1 MLELAVDSNPTGSSG
16 TSDARDRLAKAIEH
30 AAHYLPAQGPISVF
44 IHHNTLH
51 AFEHLPFE
59 DATQI
64 AAGVFGCEPYL
75 TEVRFGAEFAKG
87 RIETGDLREVLGAD
101 LGAAGSVEVA
111 PGVTRADLRLAMM
124 LLPAW
129 TGTPAELRWKV
140 AEDGVPRQRAALW
153 KRCADVVRALPH
165 SEREPEFARLRDL
178 LIRADGTDPDLAVND
193 LLTRYTAAFV
203 DQGMSRTA
211 LPYKDAGFFR
221 GFCQLYACRGATERW
236 QRELAPLCERS
247 STMDPLASILESL
260 GEFGIAESEWDAF
273 LTATLLS
280 LRGWGGM
287 IHQVELRS
295 DSVHHP
301 IPSGTFVEF
310 LAVRLLLD
318 RAAATHAARED
329 FGYSGPLPALGDWL
343 DRRASTADVPDAEVR
358 AYEVYRAATA
368 AGLSAEGIAPS
379 FAREV
384 LEFPSLRRRWLFQL
398 AYERRFRIRTLDAL
412 AYRVKHPANAPA
424 TPRFQLVTCLDDRE
438 ESFRRHLEEIAPD
451 GVTFGAAGFFAVP
464 MYYRG
469 ATDAHFVP
477 LCPIVVT
484 PKNWVTERVDDHA
497 VETHRRTSTRR
508 ARFGRV
514 SHGLHLA
521 TRTPVVG
528 ALLAA
533 GAGALASLPLVARIL
548 FPRLTG
554 RIRGT
559 AGKVVRPTLHT
570 TLALER
576 RAEVPGDHN
585 GQLGFNVDEMAAM
598 GERLLRD
605 IGLINGFSRLVF
617 ILGHGSLSLNNP
629 HKSAYDCGACGGS
642 PGAPNGRAISHV
654 LNDGRVR
661 TRLADRGILIPP
673 ETRFVGG
680 FHNTCDDSV
689 TLFDTDDIPAELRG
703 ELDRV
708 RGELRQTCDRNA
720 HERSRRFE
728 SCPLTATPADAHK
741 HVEARSEDLA
751 QARPE
756 LGHATNAICIVGRRA
771 LSRGL
776 YLDRRAFLTSY
787 DPTQDTPDAAILA
800 RTLAAVFPVCAGI
813 NLEYYFS
820 HVDPWGYGC
829 GTKLP
834 HNITSLIGVMDGAAS
849 DLRTGLPWQMTEIHE
864 PVRLLIVIE
873 TTAAIFLKLMAG
885 NPGIDGLT
893 KNGWV
898 QVALLHPETGAIS
911 VYEAGEFRPYA
922 AGSDPLRRV
931 HASAEWYGGKRDHLE
946 FVEIA
951 PTGGTRA

>member
-1 MLELAVDSNPTGSSG
+1 
-16 TSDARDRLAKAIEH
+16 
-30 AAHYLPAQGPISVF
+30 
-44 IHHNTLH
+44 
-51 AFEHLPFE
+51 
-59 DATQI
+59 
-64 AAGVFGCEPYL
+64 
-75 TEVRFGAEFAKG
+75 
-87 RIETGDLREVLGAD
+87 
-101 LGAAGSVEVA
+101 
-111 PGVTRADLRLAMM
+111 
-124 LLPAW
+124 
-129 TGTPAELRWKV
+129 
-140 AEDGVPRQRAALW
+140 
-153 KRCADVVRALPH
+153 VRAH
-165 SEREPEFARLRDL
+165 
-178 LIRADGTDPDLAVND
+178 
-193 LLTRYTAAFV
+193 
-203 DQGMSRTA
+203 
-211 LPYKDAGFFR
+211 
-221 GFCQLYACRGATERW
+221 
-236 QRELAPLCERS
+236 
-247 STMDPLASILESL
+247 
-260 GEFGIAESEWDAF
+260 
-273 LTATLLS
+273 
-280 LRGWGGM
+280 
-287 IHQVELRS
+287 
-295 DSVHHP
+295 
-301 IPSGTFVEF
+301 
-310 LAVRLLLD
+310 
-318 RAAATHAARED
+318 
-329 FGYSGPLPALGDWL
+329 
-343 DRRASTADVPDAEVR
+343 
-358 AYEVYRAATA
+358 EVYRAATA
-368 AGLSAEGIAPS
+368 TRIAVEGITAAL
-379 FAREV
+379 AREV
-384 LEFPSLRRRWLFQL
+384 LDFPSLRRRWLFQL
-398 AYERRFRIRTLDAL
+398 AYERHLRIRTLDAL
-412 AYRVKHPANAPA
+412 AYRVKHPTTVPA
-424 TPRFQLVTCLDDRE
+424 APRFQLVTCLDERE

-451 GVTFGAAGFFAVP
+451 SVTFGAAGFFAVP

-469 ATDAHFVP
+469 VTDAHFVP
-477 LCPIVVT
+477 LCPIVIT
-484 PKNWVTERVDDHA
+484 PKNWVTERVDDHE
-497 VETHRRTSTRR
+497 VEMHRRTSTRR

-548 FPRLTG
+548 FPRPTG

-559 AGKVVRPTLHT
+559 AGKVVRPTPHT

-576 RAEVPGDHN
+576 RAEEPGGHN

-605 IGLINGFSRLVF
+605 IGLIDGFSRLVF

-642 PGAPNGRAISHV
+642 SGAPNGRAISHV
-654 LNDGRVR
+654 LNDGRIR

-673 ETRFVGG
+673 VTQFVGG
-680 FHNTCDDSV
+680 FHYTCDDSV
-689 TLFDTDDIPAELRG
+689 TLFDTEEIPVELRG
-703 ELDRV
+703 ELERV

-720 HERSRRFE
+720 HERARRFE
-728 SCPLTATPADAHK
+728 SCPLTATPAYAHK

-776 YLDRRAFLTSY
+776 FFDRRAFLTSY
-787 DPTQDTPDAAILA
+787 DPTQDDADAAILA
-800 RTLAAVFPVCAGI
+800 RTLAAVFPVCGGI

-898 QVALLHPETGAIS
+898 HVALLRPDTGAIS
-911 VYEAGEFRPYA
+911 FFEAGEFRLYA
-922 AGSDPLRRV
+922 AGPDPLRRV
-931 HASAEWYGGKRDHLE
+931 RASVEWYGGKRDHLE